1 MKMIIKGAMLMA
13 LLATLAGC
21 AMSRSEVDL
30 AGGST
35 PLPVTAQPAQ
45 GTAVKIVS
53 VDDQRVFKVDPKT
66 PHEPSL
72 KDDDIANKDVTS
84 RAIGRKR
91 NGWGEALGDVL
102 LPKGDSV
109 SARVGAA
116 LADGFRQAGYR
127 VLTSGDAGYD
137 QAVPVTA
144 IIKQYWSWE
153 EIGLALKLNCRA
165 EIKLDSALPALTP
178 SQTIL
183 SQAEQDEA
191 LIVDSD
197 WRKINNQGL
206 QALSKEVAETLKA
219 KGSG

>member
-72 KDDDIANKDVTS
+72 KDDDIANKSVTS

-91 NGWGEALGDVL
+91 SGFGAALGDVL
-102 LPKGDSV
+102 LPEGDSV

-206 QALSKEVAETLKA
+206 QALSKKVAEMLKA
-219 KGSG
+219 KE